1 MAESDNTVRLVT
13 GRQSAHMEIIRRH
26 PNGKASDEDRRKP
39 REMPEVSVVEWE
51 VHEEVCE
58 PYRIKALVSTS
69 GPVSRKD
76 VLGQW
81 VKFRFQTE
89 EGAPVRAF
97 FGFVSRFHSVSRS
110 PDGCTYRVVI
120 RQRLAL
126 ADGPSNCA
134 TYQNKSS
141 AEIIEEVIGRNDLK
155 PWTRVVTRLRRQHP
169 DANVEA
175 HECGHYF
182 NFPDEY
188 YDQGGWLH
196 ETYIK
201 NEQIDFSLLDAK
213 AGTLFWQG
221 HSANTAFDSNGWGY
235 GGNLMGDGANGP
247 VQQGRITASIKPYY
261 LEYVRR
267 QFSLATNKL
276 WRIGYDA

>member
-1 MAESDNTVRLVT
+1 MAESDNAVRLVT

-51 VHEEVCE
+51 THEEVCK

-69 GPVSRKD
+69 EPVSRKD
-76 VLGQW
+76 ILGQW

-141 AEIIEEVIGRNDLK
+141 PEIIDEVIGRNDLK
-155 PWTRVVTRLRRQHP
+155 PWTRVVTRCGGNIRSMRSASSTTWAIGITSAWKWSRRVCSPLRR
-169 DANVEA
+169 
-175 HECGHYF
+175 
-182 NFPDEY
+182 
-188 YDQGGWLH
+188 
-196 ETYIK
+196 TT
-201 NEQIDFSLLDAK
+201 STAK
-213 AGTLFWQG
+213 CW
-221 HSANTAFDSNGWGY
+221 
-235 GGNLMGDGANGP
+235 
-247 VQQGRITASIKPYY
+247 
-261 LEYVRR
+261 
-267 QFSLATNKL
+267 
-276 WRIGYDA
+276 